1 MTKKKITI
9 LGSSGSVGKS
19 TLDIVKKHP
28 EKFEI
33 IGLTI
38 NKDYKTL
45 IEQIEL
51 FKPKIV
57 AIKDDDAYRKFKLE
71 KPFLDMKVLSGHNCL
86 VDILDFNVDFV
97 MASIVGSAGLL
108 PILKAAEMGYTIGL
122 ANKESLVCSGAIL
135 KEVIKKNKSKI
146 LPIDS
151 EHNAIFQVFEN
162 KNKSEILKIILTAS
176 GGPFVGKSIDEL
188 KNISPNQA
196 INHPNWSMGKKISV
210 DSATLMNKG
219 LEVIEAHYLFD
230 VPLEK
235 IDVLVH
241 PQSIIH
247 SCVEYTDGS
256 ILAQMSSPDM
266 KTPIAYALAYPKRID
281 AHVKR
286 LSLSKIGKLTFQ
298 EPDHET
304 FPSLKL
310 AIDALKIKKNA
321 PTILNAANEIAVE
334 AFLNK
339 KISFLSIPKIVDLTL
354 NKANICKINSLD
366 ELLEEDKMARKMANE
381 ILLSL

>member
-1 MTKKKITI
+1 
-9 LGSSGSVGKS
+9 
-19 TLDIVKKHP
+19 
-28 EKFEI
+28 
-33 IGLTI
+33 
-38 NKDYKTL
+38 
-45 IEQIEL
+45 
-51 FKPKIV
+51 
-57 AIKDDDAYRKFKLE
+57 
-71 KPFLDMKVLSGHNCL
+71 
-86 VDILDFNVDFV
+86 
-97 MASIVGSAGLL
+97 
-108 PILKAAEMGYTIGL
+108 
-122 ANKESLVCSGAIL
+122 
-135 KEVIKKNKSKI
+135 
-146 LPIDS
+146 
-151 EHNAIFQVFEN
+151 
-162 KNKSEILKIILTAS
+162 
-176 GGPFVGKSIDEL
+176 
-188 KNISPNQA
+188 
-196 INHPNWSMGKKISV
+196 MGKKISV

-281 AHVKR
+281 AYVKR
-286 LSLSKIGKLTFQ
+286 LSLSNIGTLTFQ
-298 EPDHET
+298 EPDYVT

-366 ELLEEDKMARKMANE
+366 ELLEEDKLARKMANE